1 MKNLLTALL
10 PALALFALGGCAGTS
25 ALTSSEDDGVYYSS
39 KDRTTAVVSPAPAP
53 AGTDEATNPDYNGN
67 QTRSSAR
74 QGSGSNEYYDNTY
87 TYMRGVPSYGV
98 TTYVPYSPYTV
109 ISYNSYGSYG
119 WGGGACGYSPY
130 AYGGYDPFYSPFYS
144 PYYGYGP
151 SINIS
156 FGFGQPYG
164 YGGYGYGRPY
174 GYGYGYGGGFY
185 DPYYYNSPYYGG
197 YYGRGGYYGNNY
209 YGGSY
214 YGGRYGN
221 GYSNNGYYGNDNRNR
236 VTTGHRSDRMSDGR
250 YSTGSANSA
259 GTTGSSAG
267 GGRVRTDGLIA
278 PTTPAPTPTTQPMPG
293 VANEGGGRFRS
304 DAVTAAPSPQP
315 TRSEGSFN
323 RPRRLDRADQPQYR
337 DMEQMPTTT
346 RPRTEGMP
354 ADQGQVT
361 RDNTGGRWRNTD
373 TQPRGDQMQPQ
384 SQPEAEQPVRQD
396 GQRRR
401 GGFFQDVFTQP
412 NTNGGR
418 QASEQQP
425 ERQRSYDQPRQRTY
439 EQPQQRSYEQPQ
451 QRTYEQ
457 PQQRSFEQPQQR
469 SFEQPQ
475 RSNNQPSN
483 SGGNEGGGGGH
494 SRSRGE

>member
-221 GYSNNGYYGNDNRNR
+221 GYSNNGYYGNEVYGFDLRTLAWVRLTEPNPVIGECPSPDAG
-236 VTTGHRSDRMSDGR
+236 VTCATHTYDGLEYLPLPYDRFMAVGWDGWSQNTLNLATNTWEAYPDKPQQGARTGANCAYDVATRSLWYHAGSGALSTWSPNTGRWAMRSDVDNVGYYRNGFVDPKRKR
-250 YSTGSANSA
+250 Y
-259 GTTGSSAG
+259 
-267 GGRVRTDGLIA
+267 IA
-278 PTTPAPTPTTQPMPG
+278 LG
-293 VANEGGGRFRS
+293 
-304 DAVTAAPSPQP
+304 
-315 TRSEGSFN
+315 
-323 RPRRLDRADQPQYR
+323 
-337 DMEQMPTTT
+337 
-346 RPRTEGMP
+346 
-354 ADQGQVT
+354 
-361 RDNTGGRWRNTD
+361 
-373 TQPRGDQMQPQ
+373 
-384 SQPEAEQPVRQD
+384 
-396 GQRRR
+396 
-401 GGFFQDVFTQP
+401 
-412 NTNGGR
+412 NGGVETWSIDALGKFVPLYAR
-418 QASEQQP
+418 LATSGDTDIEAVGNPGAERGTNLPKASI
-425 ERQRSYDQPRQRTY
+425 DQVSTPPLPRAM
-439 EQPQQRSYEQPQ
+439 
-451 QRTYEQ
+451 
-457 PQQRSFEQPQQR
+457 
-469 SFEQPQ
+469 
-475 RSNNQPSN
+475 
-483 SGGNEGGGGGH
+483 
-494 SRSRGE
+494 